1 MTKERNKV
9 DGIRIPCQN
18 FWMCLTSRVQA
29 QTAPSLLAYI
39 VAHSYIHVTQG
50 ETDLKKCGGGGGQNF
65 MQGSHSHKI
74 QPNA

>member
-1 MTKERNKV
+1 MTKESTKV
-9 DGIRIPCQN
+9 DGIRIPCQK

-50 ETDLKKCGGGGGQNF
+50 ETDLKKWGGGQNF